1 MIKAIVT
8 SGVLQTKKVQ
18 SLSNKSLFQTYL
30 ELPLCVALFFKPSDY
45 KHFIS
50 NIVVPEKTVQ
60 QYEDNMKWIKE
71 ANKNQLVIAFS

>member
-1 MIKAIVT
+1 MFYAIVPR
-8 SGVLQTKKVQ
+8 GVFQSKYGQ
-18 SLSNKSLFQTYL
+18 SLSDKSLFQTYL
-30 ELPLCVALFFKPSDY
+30 ELPLCVALFFEPSDY
-45 KHFIS
+45 KHFLS